1 MNERIWGVP
10 NFFSSIYKYYT
21 RDHDMTLLSYRLLWT
36 RILLLLVYKIYQD
49 GLFWELDQDIID
61 HVSN

>member
-1 MNERIWGVP
+1 MSEFGGVP

-21 RDHDMTLLSYRLLWT
+21 SDHDMTLLSYRLLGT

-61 HVSN
+61 HVS